1 VRRNGGAI
9 MPKVTKRKAQKK
21 RPAKAEQLTRRDDRA
36 EASSRLPKPSTPN
49 PATERSS
56 LKAAFDA
63 IHAYAMDALESKDY
77 MAMGDAIEKE
87 SAIIAKQK
95 ALIERTLRPV
105 TKRRK

>member
-9 MPKVTKRKAQKK
+9 MPKVTKRKAPKE

-36 EASSRLPKPSTPN
+36 EAASRLPKPSTPN
-49 PATERSS
+49 PATER

-77 MAMGDAIEKE
+77 MGDAIEKE

-95 ALIERTLRPV
+95 ALIERTIRPV